1 MTIPN
6 VLTIAGSDS
15 CGGAGIQADLKTFA
29 ALRTYGASAITAI
42 TVQNTQGVRAVH
54 QVPPEI
60 IAGQISAVFDDL
72 SIAAVKIGMI
82 GNAPAIEAVAAAL
95 EQASSAP
102 LVLDP
107 VMVAASGDPL
117 LEAGAETVLKT
128 RLLPFA
134 DVLTP
139 NLPEAARLLGA
150 EIAADEEAMREQA
163 RALAGLGPKAV
174 LVKGGHGTGDEALDI
189 LFDGRDFARFTAL
202 RVATKN
208 VHGTGCTLSSAVA
221 ALLARGF
228 DLHEAVREA
237 KMYLTSALSEAAK
250 LSVGQGAG
258 PLNHFYAMWG
268 SAQSRGDAGEGE

>member
-15 CGGAGIQADLKTFA
+15 GGGAGIQADLKTFA
-29 ALRTYGASAITAI
+29 ALRTYGTSAITAV

-60 IAGQISAVFDDL
+60 ISGQIAAVFDDVA
-72 SIAAVKIGMI
+72 IAAVKIGMI
-82 GNAPAIEAVAAAL
+82 GNAEAIEAVASAL
-95 EQASSAP
+95 ERISGVP
-102 LVLDP
+102 IVLDP

-117 LEAGAETVLKT
+117 LEAGAEAVLKT
-128 RLLPFA
+128 RLLPLA

-139 NLPEAARLLGA
+139 NLPEAARLLDRDR
-150 EIAADEEAMREQA
+150 AANEAAMRDQA
-163 RALAGLGPKAV
+163 AALAALGPKAV

-208 VHGTGCTLSSAVA
+208 VHGTGCTLSSAIA
-221 ALLARGF
+221 ALLARGLT
-228 DLHEAVREA
+228 LHEAVREA
-237 KMYLTSALSEAAK
+237 KMYLTSALTEADK
-250 LSVGQGAG
+250 LNVGQGAG
-258 PLNHFYAMWG
+258 PLNHFYALWG
-268 SAQSRGDAGEGE
+268 ATGQG